1 MQEVI
6 VEENNERIDAYLASV
21 TDLSR
26 TKIEKLLKDGTIL
39 VNDKNVKTSY
49 KVTEDDIITIDDY
62 EEEIMDA
69 VPENIPLDIVYEDD
83 DVIVVNKANGVV
95 VHPAPGNPTGTLV
108 NGLLYHFKN
117 LSKVN
122 GNLRPGIVHRI
133 DACTT
138 GLLMVAKN
146 DYAHNKLASEL
157 SMQKT
162 KAMK

>member
-1 MQEVI
+1 MQEIKVS
-6 VEENNERIDAYLASV
+6 EGGKRIDAYLASV

-69 VPENIPLDIVYEDD
+69 VPEDIPLDIVYDDD
-83 DVIVVNKANGVV
+83 DVIVVNKANGMV
-95 VHPAPGNPTGTLV
+95 VHPAPGNMHGTLV
-108 NGLLYHFKN
+108 NALIYHFNN
-117 LSKVN
+117 LSNVN

-133 DACTT
+133 DAYTT
-138 GLLMVAKN
+138 GLLI
-146 DYAHNKLASEL
+146 
-157 SMQKT
+157 T
-162 KAMK
+162 F